1 MAQKV
6 STQPEVPNS
15 VKISKKG
22 GFHIKPFDHS
32 QKGRS
37 GLKIFTNERNQSLD
51 VPYDH
56 FG

>member
-15 VKISKKG
+15 VKISKKV

-37 GLKIFTNERNQSLD
+37 GLKTFTNERNQSLE